1 MLTDK
6 QDYDE
11 IYQKYKNLVM
21 KAAYKYSGNYD
32 IAEDITQ
39 ETFTKALTAINSYD
53 GRKDIRAW
61 LFTIARN
68 TYFTYCKREKIYVE
82 WEPPTEQ
89 VDIQTEFIDNL
100 INKEQVEKIHNFLKN
115 MKDPYKIV
123 FELRIHGELS
133 FEKIGRIFG
142 KSSGWARVTYYRA
155 KMKILEYMEAEN
167 NE

>member
-1 MLTDK
+1 MDF
-6 QDYDE
+6 DC
-11 IYQKYKNLVM
+11 IYKSYYLDVYHFLCGLSSNKE
-21 KAAYKYSGNYD
+21 

-61 LFTIARN
+61 LFTMARN

-115 MKDPYKIV
+115 MKDTLISII
-123 FELRIHGELS
+123 FW
-133 FEKIGRIFG
+133 IGLPVRE
-142 KSSGWARVTYYRA
+142 RR
-155 KMKILEYMEAEN
+155 
-167 NE
+167 

>member
-1 MLTDK
+1 MM
-6 QDYDE
+6 E
-11 IYQKYKNLVM
+11 
-21 KAAYKYSGNYD
+21 
-32 IAEDITQ
+32 
-39 ETFTKALTAINSYD
+39 
-53 GRKDIRAW
+53 
-61 LFTIARN
+61 
-68 TYFTYCKREKIYVE
+68 EKIYVHGYLQLQE
-82 WEPPTEQ
+82 IHILHIVSVRKSMWNGSLQRSRSIFRRSLLT
-89 VDIQTEFIDNL
+89 NL

-115 MKDPYKIV
+115 MKDPYKIL